1 MKIGK
6 LLGKFPGR
14 AVCGLIVA
22 AFLLAPPVRAQEGAK
37 VIGTYC
43 LVGVWEMGSCFR
55 LSPGGKFEYFLSY
68 GAYDERSEGT
78 WKLAKGEIIVDSLL
92 TTGVRRSAS
101 SAWKRATPSTS
112 LS

>member
-6 LLGKFPGR
+6 LLGMFPGR

-43 LVGVWEMGSCFR
+43 LVRRDGMEIRSWF
-55 LSPGGKFEYFLSY
+55 SPGFKFE
-68 GAYDERSEGT
+68 
-78 WKLAKGEIIVDSLL
+78 
-92 TTGVRRSAS
+92 
-101 SAWKRATPSTS
+101 
-112 LS
+112 